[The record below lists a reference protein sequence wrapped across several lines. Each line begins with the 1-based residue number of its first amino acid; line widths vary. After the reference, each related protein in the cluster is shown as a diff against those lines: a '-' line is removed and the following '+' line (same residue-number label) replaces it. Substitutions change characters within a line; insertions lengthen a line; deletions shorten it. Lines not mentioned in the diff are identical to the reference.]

1 MTPGS
6 LEAGLVGLLDQQVF
20 LPLALLAAVVLGAGH
35 ACAPGHGKT
44 LAAAYLVGGRA
55 RSRDALLLGL
65 AVAAMH
71 TFSVAVLGV
80 AWYVLAGAAP
90 DMGALSRWLQLA
102 GALVVL
108 AVGLGLLRRHLLRVP
123 RGRVAPPVPAVGVRQ
138 HGSNYHVTRRQHHQH
153 DQQDEPDG
161 HQHAQDHAD
170 VAGALLTRRGLL
182 TLGAAGGLLPSPA
195 AFLVLIT
202 GLFTGQALSA
212 GLLVA
217 AFGLGM
223 AATLGGLGWAV
234 LRGRD
239 ALLRHAASPQLQR
252 WAVRLPLAAAATVVL
267 GGLILTGIAAA
278 RLLTA

>member
-80 AWYVLAGAAP
+80 GWYVLAGAAP
-90 DMGALSRWLQLA
+90 DLGALTRWLQL
-102 GALVVL
+102 GVALVVL
-108 AVGLGLLRRHLLRVP
+108 AVGLGLLRRHLLRSSS
-123 RGRVAPPVPAVGVRQ
+123 GRTTPPVPAAGGHH
-138 HGSNYHVTRRQHHQH
+138 HGTHHHGMSHQHHQH
-153 DQQDEPDG
+153 HDPDR
-161 HQHAQDHAD
+161 HRHAQHHAD

-239 ALLRHAASPQLQR
+239 ALLRHAASPQVQR
-252 WAVRLPLAAAATVVL
+252 WAGRLPLAAAAAVVL
-267 GGLILTGIAAA
+267 GGLVLTCVAAA